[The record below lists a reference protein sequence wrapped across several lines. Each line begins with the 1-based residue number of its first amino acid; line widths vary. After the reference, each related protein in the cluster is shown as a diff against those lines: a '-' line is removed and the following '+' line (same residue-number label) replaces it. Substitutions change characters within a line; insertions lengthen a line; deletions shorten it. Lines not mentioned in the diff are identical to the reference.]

1 MKVRAERKMAPAG
14 GACQTSV
21 LPLYFVVFKKYF
33 IYYLRENESE
43 RAQAGGGAM
52 GDKAGSLLSREL
64 IDVGLEPR
72 TLGS

>member
-43 RAQAGGGAM
+43 RAQAGA
-52 GDKAGSLLSREL
+52 E
-64 IDVGLEPR
+64 EE
-72 TLGS
+72 